1 MNPIKS
7 NGKPIRWHYL
17 LIGALSML
25 FAGIIYA
32 WSILKTPFSV
42 EFGWSVSQLAL
53 NFTLTMCFFC
63 LGGIVSGILT
73 RKTSP
78 RVTGIAAALIV
89 CLGFFMVSNISG
101 QNILMLYISY
111 GVLCGL
117 GIGMAYNV
125 FISVTNAWFPDKKGT
140 CSGILM
146 MSFGTSTLVLGNVAA
161 YLFQAENIG
170 WRTTYM
176 ILGIVIGGILL
187 FSSFFLKIPP
197 QGTEFPQPKANKKS
211 NRRENFEVKDYTT
224 LQMIRRFTFWKFFL
238 FTISMAA
245 VGSTVI
251 SFAKDLAIF
260 IGAAESFATT
270 LVGVLSICNGLGRI
284 ICGIMFDT
292 AGRRR
297 TMIFANIITI
307 AAPTVLLFSILSDLL
322 WLGVIGFCLVG
333 ISYGCSPTISSTFI
347 SSFYGS
353 KYFAMN
359 FSVVNTTLIPASF
372 TATLAGSLV
381 ATTGSYLIPVIL
393 LIALSAFSLLL
404 NLSISRP

>member
-1 MNPIKS
+1 MSLTES
-7 NGKPIRWHYL
+7 NQKPVRWQYL
-17 LIGALSML
+17 LTGALSML

-32 WSILKTPFSV
+32 WSILKTPFA
-42 EFGWSVSQLAL
+42 EFGWSASQLAL
-53 NFTLTMCFFC
+53 NFTLTMCFFVI
-63 LGGIVSGILT
+63 GGIVSGILT

-78 RVTGIAAALIV
+78 KVTGIASAVLV
-89 CLGFFMVSNISG
+89 CLGFNMVSRISG

-125 FISVTNAWFPDKKGT
+125 FISVANAWFPDEKGT

-146 MSFGTSTLVLGNVAA
+146 MSFGASTLVLGNVAA
-161 YLFQAENIG
+161 YLFRAENIG
-170 WRTTYM
+170 WKTTYV

-187 FSSFFLKIPP
+187 ISSFFLKIPP
-197 QGTEFPQPKANKKS
+197 ADIKFPQPKATKKS
-211 NRRENFEVKDYTT
+211 SRQEDFEKKDYTT
-224 LQMIRRFTFWKFFL
+224 LQMLGRFTFWKFFL
-238 FTISMAA
+238 YTISLAA

-260 IGAAESFATT
+260 IGAAESFATS
-270 LVGVLSICNGLGRI
+270 LVGILSICNGLGRI
-284 ICGIMFDT
+284 ICGVMFDT
-292 AGRRR
+292 AGLRR

-307 AAPTVLLFSILSDLL
+307 AAPTVLLLSIFTDLL
-322 WLGVIGFCLVG
+322 LLGVIGFCLVG
-333 ISYGCSPTISSTFI
+333 LSYGCAPTISSTFV

-353 KYFAMN
+353 KYFSIN

-381 ATTGSYLIPVIL
+381 AATGSYTTPVVL
-393 LIALSAFSLLL
+393 LIALSVFSLLL
-404 NLSISRP
+404 NLSIKRP